1 MKIGKGY
8 CLIACLLATCCHQ
21 ISKEIAERGE
31 LGEGCCLFPTSDCRK
46 DFPLVIA
53 GKGKCEV
60 ERPLPCLRVT
70 CCHRSLIAQSLP
82 RAKEAKRPSSTSTP
96 LCHSS

>member
-1 MKIGKGY
+1 MTVTKRAPCGANKEKDDCSSVLPPEVTDIRKGKVKISKGH

-53 GKGKCEV
+53 GKIF
-60 ERPLPCLRVT
+60 
-70 CCHRSLIAQSLP
+70 H
-82 RAKEAKRPSSTSTP
+82 
-96 LCHSS
+96 